1 MYIQVTEADFEGLW
15 RSAVEWRK
23 NQKILEPQVMEGR
36 FLPLPNESITYG
48 WHMAYWFDNLAE
60 RIIAKNYLIAA
71 GYKFQEISDEKEFGN
86 FVLLTN
92 YKAFRKGEQWL

>member
-15 RSAVEWRK
+15 RSAREWHK
-23 NQKILEPQVMEGR
+23 NKKTLEPQVIDGR
-36 FLPLPNESITYG
+36 FLPLPHEEISFG
-48 WHMAYWFDNLAE
+48 WKMAYWFDDLSD

-71 GYKFQEISDEKEFGN
+71 GYKFQEITDEKEFGN
-86 FVLLTN
+86 WVLLTN